1 MKTFIKD
8 WLVNFAL
15 IVLSVDGVFFIVN
28 RSWENISFNVE
39 LLFVTLLIR
48 LLLILTGKFTSRYPI
63 LEYLLEFGTVTT
75 VVLGI
80 GWLLGWY
87 NIDHMWLIIVIIA
100 IVYTTGYVLDLT
112 NANRDIAY
120 INEQIK
126 QRCKDSTGQID
137 KTK

>member
-1 MKTFIKD
+1 MKRFIKD

-28 RSWENISFNVE
+28 RSWGNISFNVE

-100 IVYTTGYVLDLT
+100 IVYTTGYVLNLT
-112 NANRDIAY
+112 KANRDIAY

-126 QRCKDSTGQID
+126 QRCKERAEQANE
-137 KTK
+137 KQ